1 MTFFLKKEKLYS
13 PHSQL
18 HTILFQLLITLQ
30 TPGAAKRYL
39 YMNSFPVIKV
49 LLFTALK
56 IKLNALSKLKLLFF
70 FLFDN

>member
-1 MTFFLKKEKLYS
+1 MTFFKKKEKNYS

-39 YMNSFPVIKV
+39 YMNSFPVTKV
-49 LLFTALK
+49 LLFIALK
-56 IKLNALSKLKLLFF
+56 IKLHALSKLKLLF
-70 FLFDN
+70 LFSF